1 MSRSISL
8 PDPGTSSPGPEVLI
22 DLDAGEGPL
31 GARLEAAL
39 REAVRTGRLGAG
51 TRMPSSRTLARDLGV
66 SRRLVVDSYAQLCAE
81 GWLEARQGSGTT
93 VADPAAATADA
104 AAPPLPPEPPD
115 LPGRLPYDF
124 FPGAPDLASFP
135 RGLWLRTL
143 REVLRSSPDS
153 ALHYPD
159 ARGAPELRGALAAHL
174 SRVRGVITTPE
185 RVLVTSGARQGLTL
199 VARALAAQG
208 LRRIAVEWPT
218 LPIHI
223 EVLEAGGLEVERVP
237 LDAEGLD
244 VARLAAGQ
252 AGAVVV
258 TPAHQAPL
266 GMALSPPRRAAL
278 LAWAEAGE
286 RLIIEDDY
294 DAEFRYD
301 RRPLGALQ
309 AQAPERV
316 AYLGSASKTLAPGLR
331 LGWLALPAAL
341 AAPVRR
347 QKDLDDGGCQMLDQL
362 TLARLLETAQY
373 DRLLR
378 AARRRNRARR
388 DALAAVLAREVPG
401 ARLEG
406 LAAGLHAIARLP
418 QPVGAAQLAGAARVR
433 GVGVYPMPRRDGSCD
448 ALVLGYA
455 CLNEPAIA
463 EGVRR
468 LAEALEEVRGTA
480 PVAA

>member
-1 MSRSISL
+1 MRSSISR
-8 PDPGTSSPGPEVLI
+8 PESGTSSPGPEVLI
-22 DLDAGEGPL
+22 DLDAGDGPL
-31 GARLEAAL
+31 GTRLETAL

-51 TRMPSSRTLARDLGV
+51 ARLPSSRTLARDLGV
-66 SRRLVVDSYAQLCAE
+66 SRRLVVDAYAQLSAE
-81 GWLEARQGSGTT
+81 GWLDARQGSGTT
-93 VADPAAATADA
+93 VAAPAAEPADA
-104 AAPPLPPEPPD
+104 GAPPPAPD

-135 RGLWLRTL
+135 RELWLRTL
-143 REVLRSSPDS
+143 REVLRSAPDT

-159 ARGAPELRGALAAHL
+159 ARGAPELRNALAAHL

-199 VARALAAQG
+199 VARALAERG
-208 LRRIAVEWPT
+208 VRDIAVEWPT
-218 LPIHI
+218 LPVHV
-223 EVLEAGGLEVERVP
+223 EVLEAGGLAVVRVP
-237 LDAEGLD
+237 VDSEGLD
-244 VARLAAGQ
+244 VARLAAGP

-266 GMALSPPRRAAL
+266 GMALSPARRAAL
-278 LAWAEAGE
+278 LAWAEAGD
-286 RLIIEDDY
+286 RLIVEDDY

-341 AAPVRR
+341 AAPLRR
-347 QKDLDDGGCQMLDQL
+347 QKELDDGGCQTLDQL
-362 TLARLLETAQY
+362 TLARLLDTARY

-378 AARRRNRARR
+378 AARRRNRKRR
-388 DALAAVLAREVPG
+388 DALAAALGDAVPG

-418 QPVGAAQLAGAARVR
+418 RPIPAAALAGAARAR
-433 GVGVYPMPRRDGSCD
+433 GVGVYPLPRRDGSAD

-455 CLNEPAIA
+455 CLSEPAIA

-468 LAEALEEVRGTA
+468 LAEALQEVAGTS
-480 PVAA
+480 PIAA